1 MSSQPDATASVPANP
16 LADVLPSAIDKN
28 SPVPLHYQL
37 ERLLRQGIESG
48 RFAPHSQLPTE
59 LELQEHFDLS
69 RTPIRQ
75 AIGKLVADGL
85 VMRRRS
91 QGTVVLSRPF
101 EEDLQSLSSFTE
113 EVKRRGQ
120 RPSAHLVHF
129 RNERASEEDCRY
141 LEIDSE
147 ARIWSI
153 VRVRYINDEPVGMI
167 LSHIPVQRVP
177 HLKAEDFSETEATQS
192 IYHVL
197 EHIHNVKLVRA
208 TEYFDAVSLDDE
220 SAALLKLP
228 VGSPILS
235 RLRISYSADGK
246 PIAYE
251 QGLYRVRYRLHWSG
265 RHLALADSGVIA

>member
-1 MSSQPDATASVPANP
+1 MSTPNHA
-16 LADVLPSAIDKN
+16 LADVAPGAVIDKG

-37 ERLLRQGIESG
+37 ERFLRQGIESG

-101 EEDLQSLSSFTE
+101 EEELQSLSSFTE
-113 EVKRRGQ
+113 EVQRRGQ
-120 RPSAHLVHF
+120 RPSARVVQF
-129 RNERASEEDCRY
+129 RSEPASEEDCRY
-141 LEIDSE
+141 LEIE
-147 ARIWSI
+147 PNERIWSI
-153 VRVRYINDEPVGMI
+153 VRIRYINDEPVGLI
-167 LSHIPVQRVP
+167 LSHIPVALAP
-177 HLKAEDFSETEATQS
+177 HLQQQDFSETGQAQS

-197 EHIHNVKLVRA
+197 EHIHDVKLVRA

-220 SAALLKLP
+220 SAALLRLP
-228 VGSPILS
+228 AGSPILS
-235 RLRISYSADGK
+235 RMRISYSAEGK
-246 PIAYE
+246 PVAHE
-251 QGLYRVRYRLHWSG
+251 QGLYRIRYRLHWSG
-265 RHLALADSGVIA
+265 RSLALADGGVVA

>member
-1 MSSQPDATASVPANP
+1 MNTTVNGLANVAP
-16 LADVLPSAIDKN
+16 GDVIDKT

-37 ERLLRQGIESG
+37 ERFLRQGIENG
-48 RFAPHSQLPTE
+48 RFAPHSHLPTE
-59 LELQEHFDLS
+59 QELQDYFDLS

-91 QGTVVLSRPF
+91 QGTIVLSRPF

-120 RPSAHLVHF
+120 RPSARVISF

-141 LEIDSE
+141 LEIE
-147 ARIWSI
+147 PQTRIWSI
-153 VRVRYINDEPVGMI
+153 VRVRSINDEPVGMI
-167 LSHIPVQRVP
+167 LSHIPIRRAP
-177 HLKAEDFSETEATQS
+177 HLQQGDFSEEGEAQS

-197 EHIHNVKLVRA
+197 EHLHDVKLVRA
-208 TEYFDAVSLDDE
+208 TEYFDAVSLDEE

-235 RLRISYSADGK
+235 RLRISYSTDGK
-246 PIAYE
+246 PVAYE
-251 QGLYRVRYRLHWSG
+251 QGLYRVRYRLNWSG
-265 RHLALADSGVIA
+265 RHLALADGGVVA